1 MILEDIKSLIK
12 DFEEV
17 LIKDERFKNDY
28 KFKSQVRIIYG
39 LRKVENVFV
48 PFPVGTGEQYGK
60 NIVLDSLQQSRD
72 RIVEKRV
79 EVPVDRIVEKI
90 VEKRIEVPV
99 DRIVEKRVEVPVDR
113 IVEKRVE
120 VPVDRIVEKIVEKR
134 IEVPVDRIV
143 EKRIEVPVD
152 RIVEKRVEV
161 PVDRIIEKRVEVPVD
176 RIVEKIVE
184 KRVDKPCPE
193 CLKCPIGGKCPEC
206 PKIPV
211 INCSKCKICEICK
224 KENLVNLRVEKAD
237 DLPTKL
243 EQDVKQIESIRGD
256 KTKLTPE
263 EFEELVNT
271 KVPERVLELSNKAS
285 DEQRF
290 QYLIRIKDKKFY
302 SQKYLSILKDIKDKE
317 FATKLLDMY

>member
-1 MILEDIKSLIK
+1 MLEDLKSLIK

-79 EVPVDRIVEKI
+79 EVPVDRIVE
-90 VEKRIEVPV
+90 
-99 DRIVEKRVEVPVDR
+99 VPVDR

-143 EKRIEVPVD
+143 EKRVEVPVD

-211 INCSKCKICEICK
+211 INCPKCKICEICK

-243 EQDVKQIESIRGD
+243 EQDVKQIESIQGV
-256 KTKLTPE
+256 KTELTPD
-263 EFEELVNT
+263 EFIELKNT
-271 KVPERVLELSNKAS
+271 KVTEKIAKLISKAS
-285 DEQRF
+285 KTQQDEYF
-290 QYLIRIKDKKFY
+290 NLKMIKL
-302 SQKYLSILKDIKDKE
+302 QKYLSILKDIKDKE

>member
-1 MILEDIKSLIK
+1 MILEDLKSLIK

-28 KFKSQVRIIYG
+28 KFKSQVRTIYG

-79 EVPVDRIVEKI
+79 EVPVDRIVEK
-90 VEKRIEVPV
+90 
-99 DRIVEKRVEVPVDR
+99 
-113 IVEKRVE
+113 
-120 VPVDRIVEKIVEKR
+120 
-134 IEVPVDRIV
+134 
-143 EKRIEVPVD
+143 
-152 RIVEKRVEV
+152 
-161 PVDRIIEKRVEVPVD
+161 
-176 RIVEKIVE
+176 
-184 KRVDKPCPE
+184 RVDKPCPE
-193 CLKCPIGGKCPEC
+193 CLKCPIGGKCPDCPKIPEC

-211 INCSKCKICEICK
+211 INCPKCKICEICK
-224 KENLVNLRVEKAD
+224 KENLVNLSVEKAD